1 MQAELQVFSCEFCKI
16 SKNTFFTEYLQAT
29 AFVNRISRPEV
40 FYKIVVKNLVK
51 FKGKHLRQSLFFKK
65 IATLLTANSLATLT
79 TLLKYTPRHKCF
91 PVKLAKFQRT
101 PF

>member
-1 MQAELQVFSCEFCKI
+1 MQAELQLFSCEFCKI
-16 SKNTFFTEYLQAT
+16 SKNTFFTEYLRAT
-29 AFVNRISRPEV
+29 AFVNRISHPEV
-40 FYKIVVKNLVK
+40 FYKTVVKNLVK
-51 FKGKHLRQSLFFKK
+51 FKGKHLRQSLFFNK
-65 IATLLTANSLATLT
+65 IATLLTINLLTTLT